1 MPRGKKKFKPQP
13 QVSPVMAAAT
23 ALVALNPAERALAQE
38 IASHLLAT
46 QHKPYYV
53 DPGVELPD
61 PGAKAVLVNVGG
73 AIANGKAHAAPAKRA
88 IKRASKK
95 RLANE
100 PAAPIKEKS
109 QLTLQFGKG
118 KKSAAPASD

>member
-46 QHKPYYV
+46 QPVTASVPAAASVIEPVV
-53 DPGVELPD
+53 D
-61 PGAKAVLVNVGG
+61 VGEAFG
-73 AIANGKAHAAPAKRA
+73 SGKRAAAHAKRA

>member
-23 ALVALNPAERALAQE
+23 ALVALNPKERELAQE

-46 QHKPYYV
+46 QPVMTLRVV
-53 DPGVELPD
+53 DTTPPASPATIVD
-61 PGAKAVLVNVGG
+61 VGEAFG
-73 AIANGKAHAAPAKRA
+73 SGKRAAAHAKRA

-109 QLTLQFGKG
+109 QLTFQFGKG
-118 KKSAAPASD
+118 KKSAAPASE